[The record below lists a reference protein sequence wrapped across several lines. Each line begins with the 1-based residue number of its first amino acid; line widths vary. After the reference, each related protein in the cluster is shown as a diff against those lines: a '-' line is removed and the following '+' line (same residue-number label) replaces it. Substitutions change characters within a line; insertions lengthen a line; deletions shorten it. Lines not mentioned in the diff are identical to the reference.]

1 MKTAKKEGLALCPKC
16 QKLNHVAAQP
26 QQCSRCHGKFYQ
38 RNHNS
43 LQHTLAWNVAALLA
57 FIPANLYPIMIV
69 YQLGI
74 GDEATILSGIGE
86 FIDHGLYPIAVIIFT
101 ASIIVPLLKIIG
113 LFVLVY
119 KTHTGIRLKPDR
131 NSKFY
136 HILELLGPW
145 SMLDVFVVALMVT
158 IVELGF
164 VTSVAAGPA
173 INYFTATVIFT
184 MFAANSFDPRL
195 LWDKNKTMRI
205 PNDLQTDL
213 PDVLSEN
220 LSENFSESSSRYSPG
235 NKG

>member
-1 MKTAKKEGLALCPKC
+1 MKTAKQRGLALCPKC
-16 QKLNHVAAQP
+16 HKLNNLTTEP
-26 QQCSRCHGKFYQ
+26 LQCTRCNGIFYQ

-43 LQHTLAWNVAALLA
+43 LQYTLAWSVAALLA

-74 GDEATILSGIGE
+74 GEEATILSGIGE
-86 FIDHGLYPIAVIIFT
+86 FINHGLYPIAVIIFT

-119 KTHTGIRLKPDR
+119 KVHTGVRLKPDKH
-131 NSKFY
+131 SKFY
-136 HILELLGPW
+136 HVLELLGPW

-158 IVELGF
+158 VVELGF

-173 INYFTATVIFT
+173 INYFTITVLFT

-195 LWDKNKTMRI
+195 LWDKKRAI
-205 PNDLQTDL
+205 QAQ
-213 PDVLSEN
+213 
-220 LSENFSESSSRYSPG
+220 
-235 NKG
+235 

>member
-1 MKTAKKEGLALCPKC
+1 MNTAKDASLALCPKC
-16 QKLNHVAAQP
+16 HKLNNLTTEP
-26 QQCSRCHGKFYQ
+26 QQCSRCRGMFYQ
-38 RNHNS
+38 RKKNS
-43 LQHTLAWNVAALLA
+43 LQYTLAWNIAALLA

-119 KTHTGIRLKPDR
+119 KVHTGIRLKPDKH
-131 NSKFY
+131 SKFY
-136 HILELLGPW
+136 HALEFLGPW

-158 IVELGF
+158 VVELGF

-173 INYFTATVIFT
+173 INYFTITVIFT

-195 LWDKNKTMRI
+195 LWDKKTA
-205 PNDLQTDL
+205 DQTQL
-213 PDVLSEN
+213 PTDKLSKN
-220 LSENFSESSSRYSPG
+220 VSDTL
-235 NKG
+235 

>member
-1 MKTAKKEGLALCPKC
+1 MTNTAKDEGLALCPKC
-16 QKLNHVAAQP
+16 HKLNQLTIEP
-26 QQCSRCHGKFYQ
+26 IQCRRCHGKFYQ
-38 RNHNS
+38 RKRNS
-43 LQHTLAWNVAALLA
+43 LQYTLAWNLAALLA

-119 KTHTGIRLKPDR
+119 KVHTGIRLKPDKH
-131 NSKFY
+131 SKFY
-136 HILELLGPW
+136 HVLEFLGPW

-158 IVELGF
+158 VVELGF

-173 INYFTATVIFT
+173 INYFTITVIFT

-195 LWDKNKTMRI
+195 LWDKKTAE
-205 PNDLQTDL
+205 QTQL
-213 PDVLSEN
+213 PPER
-220 LSENFSESSSRYSPG
+220 FSKNVPDTVSSTLPEE
-235 NKG
+235 KG